1 MAIKKSSLL
10 IFILLIPIF
19 RPALFTQYSILVYLY
34 ISMNLI
40 EFAFLCSKL
49 FTKNGTWSKI
59 LVVWILIRLYMLFIG
74 IINNNIGGIL
84 QWGYLSLMMSNLI
97 MIFDFYGEKYFL
109 DIVKLIALI
118 SVGFLLL
125 NYLTLLIFPRG
136 IIRSSNIY
144 DSAAEDFYLLGIK
157 TSFTTFMFPAI
168 VSSGVYYILKK
179 NAGSKILLILAILSC
194 LLNALT
200 KSISTALLGIM
211 LIIVL
216 IALSSLLKFKYK
228 GGIILLIALF
238 AHLAIVV
245 FRLQNLFE
253 WLIVDVLGKDLTLS
267 ARVYIWNS
275 ALNIFINQNIINII
289 FGNGLF
295 EQNAFVP
302 YSGAHWQPHN
312 QMLTLLYTSGL
323 IGTLLFG
330 LFILLLL
337 RGNTANKATQ
347 FSLIVCTCVLV
358 LSITEVYFDVA
369 VCYVP
374 FLFVHYLQKKS
385 SFIKNENS
393 DIKCNK
399 RNLAQ
404 QFIR

>member
-1 MAIKKSSLL
+1 
-10 IFILLIPIF
+10 
-19 RPALFTQYSILVYLY
+19 
-34 ISMNLI
+34 MNLL
-40 EFAFLCSKL
+40 EFMFLCLKL
-49 FTKNGTWSKI
+49 STQKWKLSKI
-59 LVVWILIRLYMLFIG
+59 LFVWILLRLYILFIG
-74 IINNNIGGIL
+74 IINRNMGGIL
-84 QWGYLSLMMSNLI
+84 QWGYLSLMVSNLI
-97 MIFDFYGEKYFL
+97 MIFDFYGEKHFF
-109 DIVKLIALI
+109 DIVKWIALI

-136 IIRSSNIY
+136 IIRSANIY
-144 DSAAEDFYLLGIK
+144 DIADGDFYLLGIK

-168 VSSGVYYILKK
+168 VSSGVYYILKR
-179 NAGSKILLILAILSC
+179 NSRSKFLLAIAILSC
-194 LLNALT
+194 LLNALN
-200 KSISTALLGIM
+200 KSISTALLGIL

-216 IALSSLLKFKYK
+216 LGLTFLLRFKYK
-228 GGIILLIALF
+228 GWIILVIALF
-238 AHLAIVV
+238 AHLSIVV

-267 ARVYIWNS
+267 ARVYIWDS
-275 ALNIFINQNIINII
+275 ALNIFINQNIFNII

-295 EQNAFVP
+295 EQNVFVP
-302 YSGAHWQPHN
+302 YNGAHWQPHN

-374 FLFVHYLQKKS
+374 FLFVYYVQKQNNLEKNEILAVKYKKS
-385 SFIKNENS
+385 TFIKLLT
-393 DIKCNK
+393 K
-399 RNLAQ
+399 R
-404 QFIR
+404 